1 MPFAA
6 DDRVAEGGEAGRA
19 GLLAVQPQAP
29 STRAPITIGA
39 AVRIWP
45 ERAVQLP
52 TVTVARVPIKV
63 LITVILITVI
73 LQWQWLTARRRTSRP
88 PRTAGPAPTSRGLR
102 C

>member
-1 MPFAA
+1 MSSAA
-6 DDRVAEGGEAGRA
+6 DDRVAGGVEAGRA

-45 ERAVQLP
+45 ERVVQLP
-52 TVTVARVPIKV
+52 SVTVARVPIKV
-63 LITVILITVI
+63 LITVI

>member
-1 MPFAA
+1 MSSAA
-6 DDRVAEGGEAGRA
+6 DDRVAGGVAAGRA

-45 ERAVQLP
+45 ERTAQMPSL
-52 TVTVARVPIKV
+52 TVARVPIRV
-63 LITVILITVI
+63 LNTVILPG
-73 LQWQWLTARRRTSRP
+73 QWLSARRRTSLP
-88 PRTAGPAPTSRGLR
+88 SRTAGLAPTSRGLR

>member
-1 MPFAA
+1 VRSSTACRFGALEDICIPLMPSAS
-6 DDRVAEGGEAGRA
+6 DDRAAGGGEAGRG

-45 ERAVQLP
+45 ERAAQAP
-52 TVTVARVPIKV
+52 RRTVARLPIRV
-63 LITVILITVI
+63 LITVILP
-73 LQWQWLTARRRTSRP
+73 WQWL
-88 PRTAGPAPTSRGLR
+88 TSRGLR

>member
-1 MPFAA
+1 MPFMPSAA
-6 DDRVAEGGEAGRA
+6 DDRVAGGGEAGRA

-45 ERAVQLP
+45 ERAAQVPPL
-52 TVTVARVPIKV
+52 TVARVPIRV
-63 LITVILITVI
+63 RITVILPG
-73 LQWQWLTARRRTSRP
+73 QWLTARRRTCRP
-88 PRTAGPAPTSRGLR
+88 PPTSRGLR